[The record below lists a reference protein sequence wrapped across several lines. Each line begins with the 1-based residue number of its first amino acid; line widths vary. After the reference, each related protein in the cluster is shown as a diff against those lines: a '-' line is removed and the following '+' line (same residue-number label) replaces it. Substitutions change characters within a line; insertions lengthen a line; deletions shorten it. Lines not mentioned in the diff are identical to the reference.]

1 MLEQPAWEIK
11 RTIYTRAEEDFSTS
25 LGLPPEERNLQQ
37 MLKRGV
43 VVVDKVP
50 GPTSHEVVAWVK
62 KLMELD
68 HVGHGGPT
76 LLASSHGRA
85 ERIGSGPNASAAVA
99 LGCCFFAVR

>member
-1 MLEQPAWEIK
+1 MPDHPAWETK
-11 RTIYTRAEEDFSTS
+11 RALYPRAEEQHSTS

-68 HVGHGGPT
+68 HVGHGGT
-76 LLASSHGRA
+76 LDPKVTGVLPATLQDSHNGV
-85 ERIGSGPNASAAVA
+85 AA
-99 LGCCFFAVR
+99 LLPS